1 MQADQHSISLM
12 MLKYLLQAKD
22 DTSLPHF
29 FLGVLQWEPS
39 AMAAHLSAHVV
50 LWTVGALA
58 CLTVIMYNPLVA
70 HLWPILT
77 GTRTLY
83 IIERP

>member
-1 MQADQHSISLM
+1 
-12 MLKYLLQAKD
+12 
-22 DTSLPHF
+22 
-29 FLGVLQWEPS
+29 
-39 AMAAHLSAHVV
+39 MAAHLSAHVV

-77 GTRTLY
+77 GARIPYLPEHPFPRARRQ
-83 IIERP
+83 I